1 VSFALVRFGCKLSWV
16 RKAHKEL
23 LHARSFRYTV
33 LFEPAPEG
41 GYVATIPVFAIATQG
56 ETLQEA
62 RAMARDAIRAF
73 IESLSKDGE
82 EIPIEQPAAIT
93 ERLAVKLPARA

>member
-1 VSFALVRFGCKLSWV
+1 MSKT
-16 RKAHKEL
+16 HKEL
-23 LHARSFRYTV
+23 LHSRAYRYTV

-41 GYVATIPVFAIATQG
+41 GYVATIPVLGIATQG
-56 ETLQEA
+56 ETLREA
-62 RAMARDAIRAF
+62 RAMARDAIRGL
-73 IESLSKDGE
+73 IESLTKDGE